1 MAPGMHHGR
10 GDGVTVSY
18 RRPVAIPVIL
28 DVDTGVDDAY
38 ALLFAAMH
46 PGLDLRAVTC
56 VAGNVDVD
64 QVVVNTATVL
74 AAAGAP
80 DVPIGRGADRPLLAA
95 ARSARHVHGH
105 DGLGDL
111 GWPPAPVGSV
121 PAAIDLLRT
130 TLRAAD
136 EPVTVVTLAPMTNI
150 ALLLRAYPE
159 VISSI
164 ERIVF
169 MGGSALA
176 GNATAAAEFNIWHD
190 PESAAVVLDAAA
202 QADLA
207 VTMYGLD
214 VFYGPSLD
222 AAQADALDGDTP
234 ARRLAAALMRFSL
247 GRYADQSRATIGD
260 AGAVCAVV
268 DPHAL
273 TTQRMPVRVELA
285 GAWTRGQTVVDRRT
299 TRSDLEND
307 EHGLAPA
314 MVDVALAVDA
324 DRYRRLWSATVAG
337 VELD

>member
-1 MAPGMHHGR
+1 M
-10 GDGVTVSY
+10 SY
-18 RRPVAIPVIL
+18 RSDVAIPVIL

-38 ALLFAAMH
+38 ALLFAALH
-46 PGLDLRAVTC
+46 PDLDLRAVTC

-74 AAAGAP
+74 AAAGAA

-95 ARSARHVHGH
+95 ARSARHVHGQ

-111 GWPPAPVGSV
+111 GWPPAPVGAIPS
-121 PAAIDLLRT
+121 AIDLLRA
-130 TLRAAD
+130 TLSKAS
-136 EPVTVVTLAPMTNI
+136 EPVTVVTLAPMTNV

-159 VISSI
+159 VISTI

-176 GNATAAAEFNIWHD
+176 GNATASAEFNIWHD

-202 QADLA
+202 RADLA

-247 GRYADQSRATIGD
+247 GRYADESRATIGD

-268 DPHAL
+268 DPEGL
-273 TTQRMPVRVELA
+273 TMQRMPVRVELA

-307 EHGLAPA
+307 EHGGLANAPA
-314 MVDVALAVDA
+314 MVDVALDIDA
-324 DRYRRLWSATVAG
+324 DRYRRLWSSTVAG
-337 VELD
+337 VDLD